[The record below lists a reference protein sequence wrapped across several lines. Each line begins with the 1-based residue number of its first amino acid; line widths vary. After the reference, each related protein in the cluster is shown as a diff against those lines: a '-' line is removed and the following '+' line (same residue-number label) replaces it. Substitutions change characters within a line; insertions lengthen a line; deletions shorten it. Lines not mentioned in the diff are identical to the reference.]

1 MCGLRAMSHMF
12 TAWIAC
18 GVLLVGPR
26 VGATQEP
33 VQRSGQSS
41 TKQESPERVR
51 IGSSLGA
58 DVYRDELSEPPSA
71 QDILRL
77 FISKPMNKFYQEH
90 GSECELTDAE
100 IQEAVEWE
108 ATEVE
113 TQGGDTLVRWQQKTA
128 ELARTMPQRCA
139 ELRAAIDDPTTPKE
153 LRTRCQQNLR
163 LVQLELTHPHATEAY
178 LFHQNT
184 KYERYLYDKFGG
196 GRIDFDMRGVVAI
209 DARNKLVAVLE
220 ERGQFEITD
229 PELRKLATLIWEHPA
244 PPGGFPTDRRLLEFP
259 WTASFQEAKKLL
271 DAQPEGSP
279 AMPQ

>member
-58 DVYRDELSEPPSA
+58 DVYRDELSEPPTA

-77 FISKPMNKFYQEH
+77 FISKPMTSFYHEH
-90 GSECELTDAE
+90 ASECDMTDAE
-100 IQEAVEWE
+100 IQKAIEWE
-108 ATEVE
+108 AAEAE
-113 TQGGDTLVRWQQKTA
+113 KKGGDTLARWQQKTA

-153 LRTRCQQNLR
+153 LQTRCQQNLR

-196 GRIDFDMRGVVAI
+196 GRIDFDMRGVVAME
-209 DARNKLVAVLE
+209 ARNALDEFLE
-220 ERGQFEITD
+220 KQGRFEITD
-229 PELRKLATLIWEHPA
+229 PELRKLATLIWEHPVQ
-244 PPGGFPTDRRLLEFP
+244 PGGFPTDRRLLEFP
-259 WTASFQEAKKLL
+259 WTESFQEARKLF
-271 DAQPEGSP
+271 DALPAESPENP
-279 AMPQ
+279 K